1 MSRCGKT
8 HLLDAAVQGELPDEA
23 LREHAAHC
31 PRCRHELHWLETE
44 RRLFRERAAR
54 DEVQQLWKGVA
65 QRTGSEPRPRRVLN
79 RALVGVA
86 ATLLVMLG
94 VGRLLVGAPVS
105 SAGLDASI
113 VAHESAITENAFSP
127 ERGELCSRPEQGIGF
142 HCGYLTL
149 ASR

>member
-31 PRCRHELHWLETE
+31 PRCRHELQWLETE

-54 DEVQQLWKGVA
+54 DEVQHLWKGVVP
-65 QRTGSEPRPRRVLN
+65 RVEPGPRGRLN

-86 ATLLVMLG
+86 ATLLLLLG
-94 VGRLLVGAPVS
+94 GGRLLLGAPVS

-113 VAHESAITENAFSP
+113 VAEAGPVTEGAFSP
-127 ERGELCSRPEQGIGF
+127 ERGELCSRPVEGVGF